1 VTGAVA
7 AHDEG
12 PSGYRVCDFRELSG
26 VLPDFSPAVLTT
38 YAMTHSKG
46 GAQQEP
52 PAFPAWKAF
61 VIQFS
66 RETEGA
72 AVFSGR
78 AEHLS
83 SGRRAH
89 FESPEELVAA
99 LRKLL
104 VELGTQ

>member
-1 VTGAVA
+1 
-7 AHDEG
+7 
-12 PSGYRVCDFRELSG
+12 
-26 VLPDFSPAVLTT
+26 VLPGSLGGGSAVVRSVGPVTAGVACVIGCSAHTREPL
-38 YAMTHSKG
+38 
-46 GAQQEP
+46 GACALP
-52 PAFPAWKAF
+52 RAAF

-89 FESPEELVAA
+89 FESPDELVAA